1 LDMSNSTQS
10 GSVLKLA
17 CEIAGD
23 RVLAGRASERGGSVE
38 CASYELQSGSV
49 VPDLTESNIRNR
61 TAVFQTIR
69 DALDS
74 VANRSKDV
82 IAVLPDPAVRIVLLD
97 FDALPSNRHEAEA
110 VVRFRLKKS
119 LPFDVEKAKVS
130 YHAHASN
137 GGVRAVAAVA
147 LNSVIDEYESVFRE
161 AGYNPG
167 IVLPSTLAALGAAS
181 ADRPTLVVKVDE
193 RTTSIA
199 ILDQNQVLLFR
210 TLENPHGDRITGERL
225 AEDVYP
231 SVVFFQD
238 TYQLNIAQI
247 FVAGLKA
254 TSDAAPALK
263 AQTGAEVRELIGG
276 VNLEDNAGAVPRW
289 RMAGIVGALAS

>member
-1 LDMSNSTQS
+1 MSDHTQS
-10 GSVLKLA
+10 GRGLKLA

-23 RVLAGRASERGGSVE
+23 RVLAGRAAERGSSVE
-38 CASYELQSGSV
+38 CVSYELRPSSV
-49 VPDLTESNIRNR
+49 VPDLTEANIRDR
-61 TAVFQTIR
+61 TTVFHTIR

-74 VANRSKDV
+74 VAGRSKDV

-97 FDALPSNRHEAEA
+97 FEALPANRHEAEA

-130 YHAHASN
+130 YHSHPASS
-137 GGVRAVAAVA
+137 GVRVIAAVA
-147 LNSVIDEYESVFRE
+147 LNSIIDEYESVFRE

-167 IVLPSTLAALGAAS
+167 IVLPSTLAALGAAN

-210 TLENPHGDRITGERL
+210 TLENPHGAAITGDRL

-247 FVAGLKA
+247 FVAGLRS

-263 AQTGAEVRELIGG
+263 AQTGADVRELLGS
-276 VNLEDNAGAVPRW
+276 VSLEDSTGAVPKW